1 MSLFEWYLARASGIV
16 AFVLLTIAV
25 LLGLTLSGR
34 AKLRDWPRFAV
45 EDVHRFA
52 GLLTGT
58 FVSVHVLALFI
69 DAYMPFSLTQLIV
82 PGTSTYR
89 ALATVLGVV
98 AAELLLALAITNRYR
113 HRLSYR
119 FWRRA
124 HYLNFAVWGLAL
136 LHGIFAGTD
145 RGAPWADAL
154 YGCSAATVAGLVAW
168 RVSGGVGPPGP
179 SPPRAGGSPPAGSP
193 AFSRG
198 RGAGPP
204 LAAPSW

>member
-82 PGTSTYR
+82 PGASTYR
-89 ALATVLGVV
+89 ALATALGVV

-113 HRLSYR
+113 KRLSYR

-136 LHGIFAGTD
+136 VHGIFAGTD

-154 YGCSAATVAGLVAW
+154 YGCSAAAVAGFVAW
-168 RVSGGVGPPGP
+168 RARGGLRPPAATP
-179 SPPRAGGSPPAGSP
+179 STARAG
-193 AFSRG
+193 
-198 RGAGPP
+198 
-204 LAAPSW
+204 

>member
-25 LLGLTLSGR
+25 VLGLTLSGR
-34 AKLRDWPRFAV
+34 AKLPNWPRFAV

-58 FVSVHVLALFI
+58 FVSLHVLTLFV
-69 DAYMPFSLTQLIV
+69 DSYVPFSLTQLVV
-82 PGTSTYR
+82 PGTSSYR
-89 ALATVLGVV
+89 PLSTALGVV

-113 HRLSYR
+113 KRLSYR

-154 YGCSAATVAGLVAW
+154 YGCSAATVAGFVAW
-168 RVSGGVGPPGP
+168 RASGGL
-179 SPPRAGGSPPAGSP
+179 RPPA
-193 AFSRG
+193 
-198 RGAGPP
+198 
-204 LAAPSW
+204 PSTARAR

>member
-25 LLGLTLSGR
+25 VLGLTLSGR
-34 AKLRDWPRFAV
+34 AKLPNWPRFAV

-58 FVSVHVLALFI
+58 FVSLHVLTLFV
-69 DAYMPFSLTQLIV
+69 DSYVPFSLTQLVV
-82 PGTSTYR
+82 PGTSSYR
-89 ALATVLGVV
+89 PLSTALGVV

-113 HRLSYR
+113 KRLSYR

-136 LHGIFAGTD
+136 FHGMFAGTD
-145 RGAPWADAL
+145 RVALWADVL
-154 YGCSAATVAGLVAW
+154 YGCSAAAVAGLVAW
-168 RVSGGVGPPGP
+168 RATGGGL
-179 SPPRAGGSPPAGSP
+179 RPPAATP
-193 AFSRG
+193 ANTV
-198 RGAGPP
+198 
-204 LAAPSW
+204 

>member
-82 PGTSTYR
+82 PGASTYR
-89 ALATVLGVV
+89 ALATALGVV
-98 AAELLLALAITNRYR
+98 AAELLLALAIANRYR
-113 HRLSYR
+113 KRLSYR
-119 FWRRA
+119 FWRRT
-124 HYLNFAVWGLAL
+124 HYLNFAVWGLAFGHGL
-136 LHGIFAGTD
+136 LSGTD
-145 RGAPWADAL
+145 SGSPWASSL
-154 YGCSAATVAGLVAW
+154 YVGSAALVAGLLAY
-168 RVSGGVGPPGP
+168 
-179 SPPRAGGSPPAGSP
+179 RAGGSQPKATTLPTSGTTT
-193 AFSRG
+193 
-198 RGAGPP
+198 
-204 LAAPSW
+204 